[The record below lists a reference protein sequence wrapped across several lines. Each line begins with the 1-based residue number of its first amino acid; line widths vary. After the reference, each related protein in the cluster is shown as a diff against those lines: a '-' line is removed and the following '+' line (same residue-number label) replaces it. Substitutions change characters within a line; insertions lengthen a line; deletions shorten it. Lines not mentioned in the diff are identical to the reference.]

1 MTNKYFLPLL
11 MLVFS
16 MGIVV
21 NDSIAGETDS
31 LKFIL
36 NKTTDEKRRVEL
48 LNELSKAF
56 LNDNTDSSI
65 NISSRTKLL
74 AEKIKYK
81 KGEALANK
89 YIGTAYYL
97 KGDYKQ
103 AILNWENAL
112 TIYKQI
118 GDKKGI
124 ANILGNQASAFFTEG
139 DDAKSLE

>member
-1 MTNKYFLPLL
+1 MAC
-11 MLVFS
+11 
-16 MGIVV
+16 I
-21 NDSIAGETDS
+21 DSAIASETDS
-31 LKFIL
+31 LKAIL
-36 NKTTDEKRRVEL
+36 KKTTDEKRRVEL
-48 LNELSKAF
+48 LNELSKAY

-65 NISSRTKLL
+65 SISIRTKTL
-74 AEKIKYK
+74 AEKIKFK

-112 TIYKQI
+112 IIYKQI

-124 ANILGNQASAFFTEG
+124 AIYLVIKLRLFLPKVMMLNHWS
-139 DDAKSLE
+139 